1 MTKKVIAVMETVMSA
16 MVLVSFISELVLSAM
31 GTIVPVIKFGGRGA
45 EIGDFD
51 GKMTK
56 AIN

>member
-1 MTKKVIAVMETVMSA
+1 METVMSA